1 MSFLIVAWVS
11 WLSKIS
17 KRSYLIWIISIL
29 KLFFLGTHKLNFSQ
43 QRISVIFTALAKTHW
58 QIFCFDLWSK
68 ILVVQFFQKVLLK
81 FSDLDNPTPFHFD
94 PQTRVL
100 PSNYQLTFCST
111 CFYHWKIFC
120 SDLWSRIL
128 AVRRC
133 QKVLWFIPLFD
144 LKILFK
150 YVFNWPHLSLDCKFS
165 VFKNWVSVK
174 KIIYFVDC
182 VVIIQVRIAHI
193 NGFKLSGYS
202 RSHSLITN

>member
-1 MSFLIVAWVS
+1 MSVLIFQVFQ
-11 WLSKIS
+11 K
-17 KRSYLIWIISIL
+17 
-29 KLFFLGTHKLNFSQ
+29 
-43 QRISVIFTALAKTHW
+43 VIFNINYLDPQTFFPWDPPAQFLPTRYQFIFYSTCKIRW
-58 QIFCFDLWSK
+58 QIFSFDLWSK

-81 FSDLDNPTPFHFD
+81 LSDLDNPTPFPFD

-100 PSNYQLTFCST
+100 PSNYQLTFCGT

-165 VFKNWVSVK
+165 VFRKWVFLR

-182 VVIIQVRIAHI
+182 VVIIQIRIAQI
-193 NGFKLSGYS
+193 NVFKLSGYS
-202 RSHSLITN
+202 RSNSLNTN